1 MACDVEKL
9 TYAEKVRLLMA
20 ENYWGNNSL
29 GGRIYSFV
37 VADGPLGLRRAK
49 DLTDGGGKGCYPSV
63 AYPSAQMLSQT
74 WNTALAR
81 EMGNCLAYDCID
93 LGVDILLGP
102 GVNIKRT
109 PVAGRNFEYF
119 SEDPY
124 ISGAF
129 AAEYVRGVQEKHVG
143 ATVKHYCA
151 NNLEYCRHYVSS
163 EVDEAVLREIYLKP
177 FELAVKAEPYMV
189 MTSYNLVNGVR
200 MSENARLIEVLRKD
214 FGFDGVIVTDWEAC
228 KNAKKSIEAGT
239 TMIFPFNAEREKEL
253 EEIAKEHSV
262 SEETVD
268 AAARK
273 IIALAERCESD
284 KKLRK
289 AEKSVEERIRVAEEI
304 AEEGIVLL
312 KNNGVLPLCK
322 EQNVLFTGA
331 PCKVYYAGEGSS
343 KVVPCGEYEGL
354 DEEYK
359 KSGGKAFYCRST
371 YFELMSPWMNRL
383 CGADIPVCCKMAEGA
398 DVTVI
403 CAGNEPGTES
413 EFYDRERM
421 TLSRVEEQA
430 IKDIA
435 AHSAKTVVVLFAGAP
450 IDMTAWIDC
459 VDAVVWGGFGGQCS
473 AKAVAAVLSGG
484 VNPSGRLT
492 ETFPLHLGDVPAEQ
506 GYRDSF
512 VIKYSEGLNVGYRY
526 FERCGKPVLFPFGYG
541 LSYSEFAYSDLFT
554 EFSGG
559 EILVSF
565 SVENISR
572 RDGKEVAQVYV
583 GSSCKEY
590 CSKELKGFEK
600 IYLHAN
606 EKKKVTVRIE
616 VDSFRHYTGGAWRH
630 VSDEYTIYVCKNV
643 NDVQLSAKIKI

>member
-9 TYAEKVRLLMA
+9 TYAEKVKLLMA

-29 GGRIYSFV
+29 GGKIYSFV

-49 DLTDGGGKGCYPSV
+49 DLTDGGGNGCYPSV

-124 ISGAF
+124 ISGVF
-129 AAEYVRGVQEKHVG
+129 AAEYVRGIQEKHIG

-177 FELAVKAEPYMV
+177 FELAVKAKPYMV

-228 KNAKKSIEAGT
+228 KDAKKSIEAGT
-239 TMIFPFNAEREKEL
+239 TMIFPFNAERKREL
-253 EEIAKEHSV
+253 DEVANEHSV
-262 SEETVD
+262 SQETVD

-273 IIALAERCESD
+273 IIALAEKCESD
-284 KKLRK
+284 RKLRK

-312 KNNGVLPLCK
+312 KNNGVLPLRK
-322 EQNVLFTGA
+322 EQSVLFTGA

-343 KVVPCGEYEGL
+343 KVVPCREYEGL

-359 KSGGKAFYCRST
+359 KSGGKAYYCRST

-403 CAGNEPGTES
+403 CAGNEPGAES
-413 EFYDRERM
+413 EFYDRERI
-421 TLSRVEEQA
+421 TLSQVEEQA

-492 ETFPLHLGDVPAEQ
+492 ETFPLRLADVPAEQ
-506 GYRDSF
+506 SYRDSF

-541 LSYSEFAYSDLFT
+541 LSYSEFAYSALFAKV
-554 EFSGG
+554 SGG
-559 EILVSF
+559 EIFVSF

-572 RDGKEVAQVYV
+572 RDGKEVAQVYI
-583 GSSCKEY
+583 GSDCKEY

-606 EKKKVTVRIE
+606 EKKEVTVRIA
-616 VDSFRHYTGGAWRH
+616 VDSLRHYTDGAWRY
-630 VSDEYTIYVCKNV
+630 VSDEYTIYVGKNA
-643 NDVQLSAKIKI
+643 NDIQLSAKIEI